1 MNEIKEYTEK
11 IFEDIKH
18 IDELGNEYWL
28 ARELMKAL
36 EYKEWRKFYKVIKKA
51 IEACTGSNHYTLDH
65 FVFEDKMVN
74 IGSNAIRKID
84 DYKLSRYACYLIV
97 QNCNPRIKIIAL
109 AQTYFAIQTRK
120 QELFERKYNELTE
133 DEKRL
138 YRRNQARKGNLN
150 LNQTAVNSG
159 VKDLDK
165 IMKDIKKD
173 SKKEENRLGYSD
185 SSITYSYLNNGT
197 YENYTNINEIGKK
210 LFK

>member
-74 IGSNAIRKID
+74 IGSNAIRK
-84 DYKLSRYACYLIV
+84 SRI
-97 QNCNPRIKIIAL
+97 
-109 AQTYFAIQTRK
+109 
-120 QELFERKYNELTE
+120 
-133 DEKRL
+133 
-138 YRRNQARKGNLN
+138 
-150 LNQTAVNSG
+150 
-159 VKDLDK
+159 
-165 IMKDIKKD
+165 
-173 SKKEENRLGYSD
+173 
-185 SSITYSYLNNGT
+185 
-197 YENYTNINEIGKK
+197 
-210 LFK
+210 